1 MKEFQTT
8 PSSQLDL
15 EVLRG
20 QLDTQFFGTGSRLVF
35 VPVVDSTNIQAIRL
49 ARQGSEEGTVVLTDS
64 QTAGKGRLG
73 RQWLD
78 VQGYHVLSST
88 VLRPKFPPY
97 LLVMIA
103 SLAVVNAIT
112 STCEVVASIKWP
124 NDILIGNRKVAGI
137 LIETSHDQTGR
148 MIAVV
153 GIGVNVNGQSD
164 QLANHIT
171 GSAPVPQRPGATAT
185 TLQTACGHVVS
196 RETLIAHLL
205 HHLENFY
212 LELQQEAEDPV
223 AMVSQATSRLIR
235 EQWRS
240 QLSTLGRYI
249 EVRQGNT
256 LLSGVAEDVN
266 DTGELLLRSHSGNR
280 VSITWGDI
288 GYPTE

>member
-1 MKEFQTT
+1 VKELEAT

-15 EVLRG
+15 EALQG
-20 QLDTQFFGTGSRLVF
+20 MLDTRFFGTDSRLVF
-35 VPVVDSTNIQAIRL
+35 VPVVDSTNILAMQL
-49 ARQGSEEGTVVLTDS
+49 ARQGAEEGTVVLTDS

-78 VQGYHVLSST
+78 VQGRHVLSST
-88 VLRPKFPPY
+88 VLRPQFSPY

-112 STCEVVASIKWP
+112 STCKVVASIKWP
-124 NDILIGNRKVAGI
+124 NDILIGNQKVAGI
-137 LIETSHDQTGR
+137 LIETSHDQQGR
-148 MIAVV
+148 MLAIV
-153 GIGVNVNGQSD
+153 GIGVNVNGPSN
-164 QLANHIT
+164 QLAT
-171 GSAPVPQRPGATAT
+171 STETDLQRPGATAT
-185 TLQTACGHVVS
+185 TLQSECGHVVS
-196 RETLIAHLL
+196 RETFIAHLL
-205 HHLENFY
+205 FNLEDLY
-212 LELQQEAEDPV
+212 LRLQQEAQEPV
-223 AMVSQATSRLIR
+223 AKVNQATSRLIR

-256 LLSGVAEDVN
+256 LVSGVAEDVD
-266 DTGELLLRSHSGNR
+266 DTGELLLRCHSGKQ

>member
-1 MKEFQTT
+1 VKELEAT

-15 EVLRG
+15 QALQG
-20 QLDTQFFGTGSRLVF
+20 ALDTRFFGRDSRLVF
-35 VPVVDSTNIQAIRL
+35 VPVVDSTNILAMQL
-49 ARQGSEEGTVVLTDS
+49 ARQGAEEGTVVLTDS

-78 VQGYHVLSST
+78 VQGRHVLSST
-88 VLRPKFPPY
+88 VLRPQFSPY

-112 STCEVVASIKWP
+112 STCKVVASIKWP

-137 LIETSHDQTGR
+137 LIETSHDQQGR
-148 MIAVV
+148 MLAIV
-153 GIGVNVNGQSD
+153 GIGVNVNGPSN
-164 QLANHIT
+164 QLAT
-171 GSAPVPQRPGATAT
+171 STETDLQRPGATAT
-185 TLQTACGHVVS
+185 TLQSECGHVVS
-196 RETLIAHLL
+196 RETFIAHLL
-205 HHLENFY
+205 FNLEDLY
-212 LELQQEAEDPV
+212 LRLQQEAQEPV
-223 AMVSQATSRLIR
+223 AKVNQATSRLIR

-256 LLSGVAEDVN
+256 LVSGVAEDVD
-266 DTGELLLRSHSGNR
+266 DTGELLLRCHSGKR

-288 GYPTE
+288 GYPTA

>member
-1 MKEFQTT
+1 VKELETT

-20 QLDTQFFGTGSRLVF
+20 QLDTQFFGKGSRLVF
-35 VPVVDSTNIQAIRL
+35 VPVVDSTNILAIRL

-112 STCEVVASIKWP
+112 STCKVVASIKWP
-124 NDILIGNRKVAGI
+124 NDILIGSRKVAGI
-137 LIETSHDQTGR
+137 LIETSHDQMGR
-148 MIAVV
+148 MIAIV
-153 GIGVNVNGQSD
+153 GIGVNVNGHSD

-171 GSAPVPQRPGATAT
+171 GSAPAPQRPGAIAT
-185 TLQTACGHVVS
+185 TLQAACGHVVS
-196 RETLIAHLL
+196 RETFIAHLL
-205 HHLENFY
+205 HHLEYFY
-212 LELQQEAEDPV
+212 LELQREAEDPV

-240 QLSTLGRYI
+240 QLSTLGRHI

>member
-1 MKEFQTT
+1 VKELEAT

-15 EVLRG
+15 QALQG
-20 QLDTQFFGTGSRLVF
+20 ALDTRFFGRDSRLVF
-35 VPVVDSTNIQAIRL
+35 VPVVDSTNILAMQL
-49 ARQGSEEGTVVLTDS
+49 ARQGVEEGTVVLTDS

-78 VQGYHVLSST
+78 VQGRHVLSST
-88 VLRPKFPPY
+88 VLRPQFSPY

-112 STCEVVASIKWP
+112 STCKVVASIKWP

-137 LIETSHDQTGR
+137 LIETSHDQQGR
-148 MIAVV
+148 MLAIV
-153 GIGVNVNGQSD
+153 GIGVNVNGPSN
-164 QLANHIT
+164 QLAT
-171 GSAPVPQRPGATAT
+171 STETDLQRPGATAT
-185 TLQTACGHVVS
+185 TLQSECGHVVS
-196 RETLIAHLL
+196 RETFIAHLL
-205 HHLENFY
+205 FNLEDLY
-212 LELQQEAEDPV
+212 LRLQQEAQEPV
-223 AMVSQATSRLIR
+223 AKVNQATSRLIR

-256 LLSGVAEDVN
+256 LVSGVAEDVD
-266 DTGELLLRSHSGNR
+266 DTGELLLRCHSGKR

-288 GYPTE
+288 GYPTA